1 MITLTQVQGYIRE
14 CSKEDLSSIIREV
27 NRIQKVKRETA
38 KAQFE
43 VGDRVTSDHH
53 TWWYGPG
60 IIEKINT
67 KKIIVRTA
75 SGRVSTPP
83 TILRHVNVN
92 IKIEEK

>member
-1 MITLTQVQGYIRE
+1 MITLTQVQGFLRE
-14 CSKEDLSSIIREV
+14 CSKDDLSSIIREV
-27 NRIQKVKRETA
+27 NRIQKDKRETA
-38 KAQFE
+38 KAQFV

-67 KKIIVRTA
+67 KKIIVRTN

-83 TILRHVNVN
+83 TILRHVETTV
-92 IKIEEK
+92 KIEEK